1 MDVALRAFGAYP
13 QLLGRRDAP
22 RKSGNAAGVDRR
34 GLTPHLMRD
43 IGLVDFA
50 DGRSHRDGLANLI
63 GRLPPRL

>member
-1 MDVALRAFGAYP
+1 MEIAIRAFGAYP
-13 QLLGRRDAP
+13 QLLGRRDAR

-50 DGRSHRDGLANLI
+50 DGRSHRDGLATLV
-63 GRLPPRL
+63 GLPPRL

>member
-1 MDVALRAFGAYP
+1 MDVAIRAFGAYP
-13 QLLGRRDAP
+13 QLLGKRATP

-50 DGRSHRDGLANLI
+50 DGRSRRDGLAGLI
-63 GRLPPRL
+63 GQLPPRL

>member
-1 MDVALRAFGAYP
+1 MDVAIRAFGAYP
-13 QLLGRRDAP
+13 QLLEKRATP

-50 DGRSHRDGLANLI
+50 DGRSHRDGLATLV
-63 GRLPPRL
+63 GLPPRL